1 MSSPFAFETAS
12 ASHVGKVR
20 TVNEDRLLAR
30 DDLGLWAVADGMGG
44 LGGGDIASGALV
56 DALSTIAA
64 GTSGA
69 ALLDA
74 IEDRVATVNGYLR
87 AHAAANG
94 GKMLGT
100 TLAALVIQGAH
111 CGCAWSGD
119 SRIYRVRD
127 GAIAQ
132 LTNDHSEVQELVD
145 RGVLDADEAR
155 SWPGRNVI
163 TRAIGVYEQVEL
175 EFRQDD
181 VKRGDRFVLCSDGL
195 TNHVADD
202 EIARYV
208 AGYEPGKACEFL
220 IALTLQRGASD
231 NVTLVVVACE
241 PAEQTERD
249 DTTVVV
255 PAPAARATP
264 ET

>member
-1 MSSPFAFETAS
+1 MAASMVFVTA
-12 ASHVGKVR
+12 ALSHVGKVR
-20 TVNEDRLLAR
+20 TVNEDRLLTR
-30 DDLGLWAVADGMGG
+30 DDLALWAVADGMGG

-56 DALSTIAA
+56 DSLDTIPA

-94 GKMLGT
+94 GRMLGT
-100 TLAALVIQGAH
+100 TLAALVIQDAH

-119 SRIYRVRD
+119 SRIYRVRK
-127 GAIAQ
+127 GALVQ
-132 LTNDHSEVQELVD
+132 LTRDHSEVQELVD
-145 RGVLDADEAR
+145 RGILDADEAR

-163 TRAIGVYEQVEL
+163 TRAVGVYEQVEL

-181 VKRGDRFVLCSDGL
+181 VNPGDRFILCSDGL

-220 IALTLQRGASD
+220 VALTLQRGATD
-231 NVTLVVVACE
+231 NVTLIVVGCE
-241 PAEQTERD
+241 RAGETERGE
-249 DTTVVV
+249 TTVVA
-255 PAPAARATP
+255 PAPAGRAAP
-264 ET
+264 EA